1 MLAPTGRLCGMESEI
16 AALFLDHSVLKL
28 NQMTG
33 FIDRCLDELTD
44 EQVWHRDSIHE
55 NSIGNLILHLA
66 GNIRQWIG
74 HGLAGLPDIRERD
87 AEFAALGNISRAE
100 LRDLLRAVVTPAI
113 DALAELPPARLTQKT
128 LVQGVERT
136 GLEIIYQVVG
146 HLQQH
151 AGQIVWATKH
161 FTRKDLDLQKP
172 IAPDRAR

>member
-1 MLAPTGRLCGMESEI
+1 MESEI
-16 AALFLDHSVLKL
+16 AALFLAHSVLKI

-44 EQVWHRDSIHE
+44 DQVWHRDSVHE

-87 AEFAALGNISRAE
+87 AEFAALGNISRTE

-113 DALAELPPARLTQKT
+113 DTVAELPPRSSLRRRWFKVRSAPGLRSYTRWLDTCSSTQGRSSGSPSASLGKILICRSPSLPT
-128 LVQGVERT
+128 VPGSELRSNP
-136 GLEIIYQVVG
+136 L
-146 HLQQH
+146 
-151 AGQIVWATKH
+151 
-161 FTRKDLDLQKP
+161 
-172 IAPDRAR
+172 

>member
-1 MLAPTGRLCGMESEI
+1 MESEI
-16 AALFLDHSVLKL
+16 AALFLDQSVSKL

-33 FIDRCLDELTD
+33 FIERCLDELTD
-44 EQVWHRDSIHE
+44 DQVWHRDSGQE

-87 AEFAALGNISRAE
+87 AEFAAMGNISRSE
-100 LRDLLRAVVTPAI
+100 LRGALRAVVTPAV
-113 DALAELPPARLTQKT
+113 DMVAALPHAKLTQKT
-128 LVQGVERT
+128 MVQGAERT
-136 GLEIIYQVVG
+136 GVEIVYQVVG

-151 AGQIVWATKH
+151 TGQIIFATKC

-172 IAPDRAR
+172 IAPERAR

>member
-1 MLAPTGRLCGMESEI
+1 MESEI
-16 AALFLDHSVLKL
+16 AALFLAHSVLKL

-33 FIDRCLDELTD
+33 IIDRCLDELTD

-66 GNIRQWIG
+66 GNVRQWIG

-87 AEFAALGNISRAE
+87 AEFAALGNISRTE

-113 DALAELPPARLTQKT
+113 DTVAELPHATLLQKT
-128 LVQGVERT
+128 VVQGSERS
-136 GLEIIYQVVG
+136 GLEIVYQVVG

-151 AGQIVWATKH
+151 TGQIVSATKR

-172 IAPDRAR
+172 VVPDRPR

>member
-1 MLAPTGRLCGMESEI
+1 MESEI
-16 AALFLDHSVLKL
+16 AALFLAQSVLKL
-28 NQMTG
+28 NQMAG

-74 HGLAGLPDIRERD
+74 HGLAALPDIRERD

-100 LRDLLRAVVTPAI
+100 LGDLLRAVITPAI
-113 DALAELPPARLTQKT
+113 DTVADLPTARLTQRT
-128 LVQGVERT
+128 VVQGAERS
-136 GLEIIYQVVG
+136 GLEIVYQVVG

-151 AGQIVWATKH
+151 TGQIVWATKH
-161 FTRKDLDLQKP
+161 LTRKDLDLQKP
-172 IAPDRAR
+172 GAPERGR